1 MAQRASE
8 RRNTVPVER
17 LELDQSFSFRF
28 GECNGWLACRFC
40 GTWHI
45 GMGDE
50 FTPMN
55 RRRPMAE
62 RSCTRWAHGPSRAE
76 RITAGLAPLMP
87 SEEACRAH
95 AKNLTKKRNTAALR
109 RSGASRQSWS

>member
-50 FTPMN
+50 FN
-55 RRRPMAE
+55 
-62 RSCTRWAHGPSRAE
+62 
-76 RITAGLAPLMP
+76 APLGGRD
-87 SEEACRAH
+87 A
-95 AKNLTKKRNTAALR
+95 
-109 RSGASRQSWS
+109 SGASRESPERS